1 MLGKPQLRKYISLR
15 FEVFQNMLEIRFRR
29 YSNNFN
35 DFDDQIVLLI
45 ICNTYLPQYITLI
58 KNKVFLTNQIS
69 CNQKINNTLEF

>member
-1 MLGKPQLRKYISLR
+1 MLGKAQLRKYISLR
-15 FEVFQNMLEIRFRR
+15 FEVFQNMLKIRFRR

-35 DFDDQIVLLI
+35 DFDDQIVRLI

-69 CNQKINNTLEF
+69 CNQKINKTLEF

>member
-35 DFDDQIVLLI
+35 DFDDQIVRLI
-45 ICNTYLPQYITLI
+45 IRNTYLPQYNSN